1 MKKIDED
8 KFIEKIEELYEK
20 SRNVIDILYL
30 FVDEE
35 VGKTDVAVAMSDFK
49 NVIAKIERELKK

>member
-1 MKKIDED
+1 MEKIDED